1 MVQFLLGAGS
11 DASARATNDECAV
24 QVTMS
29 KPITSVDEQVA
40 K

>member
-1 MVQFLLGAGS
+1 MEQFLLGAGS
-11 DASARATNDECAV
+11 DARARATNSECAM

-29 KPITSVDEQVA
+29 KPITSVDEKVA